1 MIDTAKVQDWLQI
14 IGTFGVIASLMFVGL
29 QMRQTH
35 DIALSTTYQ
44 NRTATAIDTNIG
56 SINSPELLLGVSKI
70 YLDRASELTMPE
82 AVALEWYVGSVLM
95 MIENNHLQYQ
105 AGYLSEEHWQR
116 NLNEMRCTL
125 SVPLFREV
133 AEDWTFRKSF
143 AAVVE
148 TVRQEISA
156 DTEKC
161 WAGSY
166 GYALN

>member
-70 YLDRASELTMPE
+70 
-82 AVALEWYVGSVLM
+82 
-95 MIENNHLQYQ
+95 
-105 AGYLSEEHWQR
+105 
-116 NLNEMRCTL
+116 
-125 SVPLFREV
+125 
-133 AEDWTFRKSF
+133 
-143 AAVVE
+143 
-148 TVRQEISA
+148 
-156 DTEKC
+156 
-161 WAGSY
+161 
-166 GYALN
+166 